1 MTGAGVESD
10 GFFFQCLYEDRI
22 QGTEMDE
29 KLTHIS
35 CATEMNEILIHIS
48 HT

>member
-1 MTGAGVESD
+1 M
-10 GFFFQCLYEDRI
+10 GFFFQWLYGDLI
-22 QGTEMDE
+22 QGTEVDE

-35 CATEMNEILIHIS
+35 HATEMDEKLIHIS